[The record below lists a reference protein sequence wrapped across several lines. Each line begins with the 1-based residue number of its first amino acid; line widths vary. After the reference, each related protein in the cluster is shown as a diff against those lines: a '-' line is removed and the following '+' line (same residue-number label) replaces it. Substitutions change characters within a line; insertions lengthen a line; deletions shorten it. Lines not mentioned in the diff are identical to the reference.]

1 MIRFIQLFA
10 LLSTLALL
18 SACGSEDSS
27 SSSQAQSV
35 PGQTGT
41 KSVSLS
47 WIAPSTR
54 ADGSVLPLN
63 DLSGYRVYMGTTNTS
78 LVPVLELGDSD
89 VTEHSISNLES
100 GSYYFAITALDKDG
114 LESGLSQVVVKQAS

>member
-1 MIRFIQLFA
+1 MIRFIQAFA

-18 SACGSEDSS
+18 SACGSESS
-27 SSSQAQSV
+27 SNSTQTLSSPTS
-35 PGQTGT
+35 TGT

-54 ADGSVLPLN
+54 ADGSLLPLN

-78 LVPVLELGDSD
+78 LAPVVDLDDSG
-89 VTEHSISNLES
+89 VTEHSVTNLES
-100 GSYYFAITALDKDG
+100 GSYYFAISALDKDG
-114 LESGLSQVVVKQAS
+114 LESGLSRVVLKQAS